1 MRCNPR
7 EVALSSALRDNSSS
21 KFQCATLLK
30 FGTHYYREP
39 PAPAGG
45 GSTAIMMLPRF
56 YDNLSSYLKPNKVLF
71 IFGSR
76 QAGKTT
82 LLKKFLSENKDKFRY
97 KLDSGDDIN
106 LHAVLGS
113 SDFKKIIEYTK
124 DYDLI
129 AIDEAQKIKGIGQ
142 GLKIMVDQV
151 PNLKA
156 IVTGSSSFELAG
168 QIGEPLTGRK
178 ITLALYPLSQIE
190 MGNIYND
197 YELKSRLDEYL
208 IYGAYPEVLTN
219 EFINDKKRILEEL
232 VGSYLLKDILELE
245 KVKSSKLLL
254 DLLRLL
260 AFQIGSEVSLSELG
274 KQLGI
279 GGKTVARY
287 LDLFEKSFVIVNI
300 RGFSRNLRKEIT
312 RKSKYYFLDNGIRNA
327 IIANFNPLEIRDD
340 IGKLW
345 ENFLVVERI
354 KKQSYHQIYANNY
367 FWRTWNQKEIDWV
380 EERDG
385 KLFGYEFKWKSK
397 PLKAATAW
405 SENYPDASLEII
417 DKENY
422 LEFVR

>member
-1 MRCNPR
+1 
-7 EVALSSALRDNSSS
+7 
-21 KFQCATLLK
+21 
-30 FGTHYYREP
+30 
-39 PAPAGG
+39 
-45 GSTAIMMLPRF
+45 MLPRF

-124 DYDLI
+124 GYDLI

-197 YELKSRLDEYL
+197 YELKSRLDDYL

-287 LDLFEKSFVIVNI
+287 LDLFEKSFVIINI

-312 RKSKYYFLDNGIRNA
+312 KKSKYYFLDNGIRNA
-327 IIANFNPLEIRDD
+327 IISNFNPLEIRDD

-385 KLFGYEFKWKSK
+385 KLFGYEFKWKNK

-422 LEFVR
+422 LEFIR

>member
-1 MRCNPR
+1 
-7 EVALSSALRDNSSS
+7 
-21 KFQCATLLK
+21 
-30 FGTHYYREP
+30 
-39 PAPAGG
+39 
-45 GSTAIMMLPRF
+45 MLPRF

-76 QAGKTT
+76 QTGKTT

-124 DYDLI
+124 GYDLI

-197 YELKSRLDEYL
+197 YELKSRLDDYL

-279 GGKTVARY
+279 DGKTVARY
-287 LDLFEKSFVIVNI
+287 LDLFEKSFVIINI

-312 RKSKYYFLDNGIRNA
+312 KKSKYYFLDNGIRNA

>member
-1 MRCNPR
+1 
-7 EVALSSALRDNSSS
+7 
-21 KFQCATLLK
+21 
-30 FGTHYYREP
+30 
-39 PAPAGG
+39 
-45 GSTAIMMLPRF
+45 MLPRF

-76 QAGKTT
+76 QTGKTT

-124 DYDLI
+124 GYDLI

-197 YELKSRLDEYL
+197 YELKSRLDDYL

-287 LDLFEKSFVIVNI
+287 LDLFEKSFVIINI

-312 RKSKYYFLDNGIRNA
+312 KKSKYYFLDNGIRNA

-422 LEFVR
+422 LEFVK

>member
-1 MRCNPR
+1 
-7 EVALSSALRDNSSS
+7 
-21 KFQCATLLK
+21 
-30 FGTHYYREP
+30 
-39 PAPAGG
+39 
-45 GSTAIMMLPRF
+45 MMLPRF

-106 LHAVLGS
+106 LHAVLGT
-113 SDFKKIIEYTK
+113 SDFKKIIEYAK
-124 DYDLI
+124 GYDLI
-129 AIDEAQKIKGIGQ
+129 AIDEAQRIKGIGQ

-151 PNLKA
+151 PNLKI

-197 YELKSRLDEYL
+197 YELKSRLDDYL

-279 GGKTVARY
+279 EGKTVARY
-287 LDLFEKSFVIVNI
+287 LDLFEKSFVIINI

-312 RKSKYYFLDNGIRNA
+312 KKSKYYFLDNGIRNA

-354 KKQSYHQIYANNY
+354 KKQSYHQIYSNNY

-397 PLKAATAW
+397 PLKAAAAW
-405 SENYPDASLEII
+405 TENYPDASLEII

>member
-1 MRCNPR
+1 
-7 EVALSSALRDNSSS
+7 
-21 KFQCATLLK
+21 
-30 FGTHYYREP
+30 
-39 PAPAGG
+39 
-45 GSTAIMMLPRF
+45 MLPRF

-71 IFGSR
+71 ILGSR

-82 LLKKFLSENKDKFRY
+82 LLKKFLSENNDKFRY

-106 LHAVLGS
+106 LRAVLGS
-113 SDFKKIIEYTK
+113 SDFKKIIEYAK
-124 DYDLI
+124 GYDLI

-197 YELKSRLDEYL
+197 YELKSRLDDYL

-287 LDLFEKSFVIVNI
+287 LDLFEKSFVIINI

-422 LEFVR
+422 LEFVK

>member
-1 MRCNPR
+1 
-7 EVALSSALRDNSSS
+7 
-21 KFQCATLLK
+21 
-30 FGTHYYREP
+30 
-39 PAPAGG
+39 
-45 GSTAIMMLPRF
+45 MMLPRF

-97 KLDSGDDIN
+97 KLDFGDDIN

-113 SDFKKIIEYTK
+113 RDFKKIIEYTK
-124 DYDLI
+124 GYDLI

-197 YELKSRLDEYL
+197 YELKSRLDDYL

-279 GGKTVARY
+279 DGKTVARY
-287 LDLFEKSFVIVNI
+287 LDLFEKSFVIINI

-312 RKSKYYFLDNGIRNA
+312 KKSKYYFLDNGIRNA

-422 LEFVR
+422 LEFVK